1 MSNDS
6 LVSVIMKVLE
16 ESAIS
21 QVKLGSESAR
31 IVLSEQ
37 IVEAVTE
44 EIRAWF
50 DDDDDEDDEEALPI
64 EISSVQIDPDD
75 YI

>member
-50 DDDDDEDDEEALPI
+50 EDDEDDEEALPI